1 MLDFTALRNFMAVAE
16 ARSFSRA
23 ATKLYVTQPAVS
35 HQIRRLETG
44 LGVKLFLRRPDEV
57 TLTDAGRILRESC
70 VDLFNR
76 LAEAETRVKNAQQSI
91 EGLIRVGCPAGIA
104 DGWLVPILIAF
115 QKAHPKVGYRL
126 FVGGDDR
133 IRRRLRDHQ
142 LDLAIVIQGLAE
154 SHARLGQE
162 RIYEEEFILLIPG
175 GSGRQRRP
183 PRAEDVVFSRSFVVF
198 EEHDYMLQRWLEV
211 NFAGRA
217 SEARIGHICNHLP
230 GIIAMVRAGLGMAVL
245 PRHAAAR
252 ALEAG
257 EVTEVP
263 PPNSNV
269 KNLFSVAYPLQ
280 DPMPLRLEAALQHIR
295 QAAAPATRK
304 GQKA

>member
-1 MLDFTALRNFMAVAE
+1 MLELTALRNFMAVAE

-23 ATKLYVTQPAVS
+23 AAKLYVTQPAVS
-35 HQIRRLETG
+35 HQIRRLELE
-44 LGVKLFLRRPDEV
+44 LGVRLFLRKPEEV
-57 TLTDAGRILRESC
+57 TLTDSGRILRESC

-104 DGWLVPILIAF
+104 DGWLVPVLIAF
-115 QKAHPKVGYRL
+115 QKRYPKVGYRL

-133 IRRRLRDHQ
+133 IRRRLHDRQ

-154 SHARLGQE
+154 SHTRLGQE
-162 RIYEEEFILLIPG
+162 PIYEEEYILLIPG
-175 GSGRQRRP
+175 GSGRKRRP
-183 PRAEDVVFSRSFVVF
+183 PRAEDVVFTRSFVVF
-198 EEHDYMLQRWLEV
+198 EENDYMLRRWLEV
-211 NFAGRA
+211 NFAERA
-217 SEARIGHICNHLP
+217 SDVRIGHICNHLP

-245 PRHAAAR
+245 PRHAAAH

-263 PPNSNV
+263 PPNANV
-269 KNLFSVAYPLQ
+269 KNRFSLAYPIQ
-280 DPMPLRLEAALQHIR
+280 DPMPLRLEAVLEHVR
-295 QAAAPATRK
+295 QAAAQGARA